1 MYVLRKTVRSD
12 TNTKGFVVGNLTYH
26 RAVLLKC
33 LVEQIDPQST
43 TIHFSKRLVSFELP
57 SDDHKATPIKLN
69 FKDGTNA
76 ECDVLIG
83 ADGIHSSIRHVMFD
97 LAAQNAEKCGSE
109 DSESIAASLR
119 DRKRPIWSGSVAY
132 RGLISIEELKK
143 INPNHRV
150 IDMSQNVSYNSRF
163 KILIV
168 SFISFFLKK
177 SMWAR
182 AR

>member
-1 MYVLRKTVRSD
+1 MSSKTVKYG
-12 TNTKGFVVGNLTYH
+12 TNINYSVVGFLSYH
-26 RAVLLKC
+26 RAALLQC

-43 TIHFSKRLVSFELP
+43 SIHFSKRLISFELP

-69 FKDGTNA
+69 FKDETNA

-119 DRKRPIWSGSVAY
+119 GRKKPIWSGSVAY